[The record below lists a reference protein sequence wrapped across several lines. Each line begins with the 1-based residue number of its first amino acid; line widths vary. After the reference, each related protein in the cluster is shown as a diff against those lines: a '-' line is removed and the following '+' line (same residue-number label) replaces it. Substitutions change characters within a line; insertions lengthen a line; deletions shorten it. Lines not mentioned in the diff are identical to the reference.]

1 MVDLLK
7 GLKCDYT
14 KKIDSTSEKKHSDID
29 SFLVLFFLSH
39 MAGVGLFC
47 FVFPGGFCL
56 ALTKLKCTNL
66 FEGFFKSVSSNPSQA
81 RCNGS

>member
-14 KKIDSTSEKKHSDID
+14 KKIDSTSENKHSDID

-39 MAGVGLFC
+39 VAGVVLFC
-47 FVFPGGFCL
+47 FSQWVLFGFD
-56 ALTKLKCTNL
+56 KVKMH
-66 FEGFFKSVSSNPSQA
+66 
-81 RCNGS
+81 